1 MITAIIMMQRPG
13 RFAPVKKVVGEINL
27 QPRFL

>member
-13 RFAPVKKVVGEINL
+13 RFAPVKKVVGEIIFNHD
-27 QPRFL
+27 FL